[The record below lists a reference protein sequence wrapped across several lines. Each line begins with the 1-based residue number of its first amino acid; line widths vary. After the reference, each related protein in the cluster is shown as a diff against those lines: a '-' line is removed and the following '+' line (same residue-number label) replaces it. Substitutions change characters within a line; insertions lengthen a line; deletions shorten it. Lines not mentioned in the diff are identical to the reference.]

1 MLSMW
6 LIDSI
11 CLFLDWIITVVDSGD
26 GLDLCWWKMEGSL
39 LMFLEQNILT
49 GLIFLKTSFYG
60 IGNLFQYINNI
71 F

>member
-1 MLSMW
+1 MW

-11 CLFLDWIITVVDSGD
+11 CLFLDWTITAVDSGD

-49 GLIFLKTSFYG
+49 GLILLKTSFFG